1 MTDFLLELRCEE
13 IPARMQLKASD
24 DLARLFTE
32 ELAKAGLK
40 PEAVDSF
47 VTPRRLALIARN
59 LPLETA
65 AVSEEFK
72 GPRTSAPAQALEG
85 FLRKTGLTQDQLED
99 RDGVWFA
106 VVNKPGRATAQV
118 LAEAVPAVVRAF
130 PWPKSM
136 RWGVASQ
143 TTESLRWVRPL
154 QGIVAILGEDLV
166 DIEIDGASP
175 GKVGAGFPA
184 GDATNKNVIR
194 SGYAT
199 LGHRFHHPGEITIG
213 SAHDYVEKLRACHVI
228 ASHQERQ
235 SIIEAKAAQAAA
247 ALGYSVIE
255 DKGLVAEN
263 AGLTEWPVPLLGDF
277 DPAFLEVP
285 PEVIQLTLRINQKYF
300 VLRDAAGKLAPAFI
314 CTANIEAKDGGAAI
328 IAGNRKVLAAR
339 LSDARFFWEQDRK
352 TSLAD
357 HAQKL
362 ERITFHEKLGTV
374 ADKVDRVAKLAR
386 WLVEEGIVGSSAPAK
401 AGAQGDDAQSGP
413 GLLRAQEHGKEGL
426 ADLAEQAARLAK
438 ADLVTEMVGEFPE
451 LQGVMGGYY
460 ARAEGLPDAVADA
473 IRDHYKPVGQGDD
486 VPVAPVTV
494 AVSLADKLDT
504 LCQFFFVDLL
514 PTGSKDPFALRR
526 QALSVLSLLVVC
538 NLRLELTPIIIQE
551 MSKGAMYRAA
561 FVDGFAYGSYEIAA
575 QSVGVDLVP
584 AHEETYIDE
593 KFEKAKSSVVSRIEG
608 ALPLLLDFFAD
619 RLKVQQKEAGVRHD
633 LIDAVF
639 ALGGED
645 DLVRLLARVK
655 ALQSFVATDDGANLL
670 AGYKRAAN
678 ILKKEGVE
686 KAEAISLSY
695 EPEKAEAD
703 LIAAL
708 DAAEPRA
715 AQAVAAEDFEGAMAA
730 LATLRAPIDAFFDAV
745 TVNDADPAKRT
756 TRLALLARVRDAV
769 HNVADFSKIAG

>member
-40 PEAVDSF
+40 PASIDSF
-47 VTPRRLALIARN
+47 VTPRRLALIARD

-85 FLRKTGLTQDQLED
+85 FLRKTGLTQGQLED

-106 VVNKPGRATAQV
+106 VVNKPGRATADV
-118 LAEAVPAVVRAF
+118 LADAVQAVIRAF

-136 RWGVASQ
+136 RWGAASA

-154 QGIVAILGEDLV
+154 QGIIALLGGEIVPLS
-166 DIEIDGASP
+166 IEG
-175 GKVGAGFPA
+175 VEAGRE
-184 GDATNKNVIR
+184 TV
-194 SGYAT
+194 
-199 LGHRFHHPGEITIG
+199 GHRFHSTGAIRIDG
-213 SAHDYVEKLRACHVI
+213 ADDYADKLRAAYVI
-228 ASHQERQ
+228 VSHQERQ
-235 SIIEAKAAQAAA
+235 AIIEAKAGEAAA
-247 ALGYSVIE
+247 AKGYSVIE

-277 DPAFLEVP
+277 DPEFLEVP

-300 VLRDAAGKLAPAFI
+300 VLRDATGKLAPAFI
-314 CTANIEAKDGGAAI
+314 CTANIEAKDGGVAI
-328 IAGNRKVLAAR
+328 VAGNRKVLAAR
-339 LSDARFFWEQDRK
+339 LSDARFFWQQDRK
-352 TSLAD
+352 TPLAEQ
-357 HAQKL
+357 AKKL
-362 ERITFHEKLGTV
+362 GRITFHEKLGTV
-374 ADKVDRVAKLAR
+374 ADKVERVAKLAE
-386 WLVEEGIVGSSAPAK
+386 WLASEGIVPNCDPA
-401 AGAQGDDAQSGP
+401 
-413 GLLRAQEHGKEGL
+413 L
-426 ADLAEQAARLAK
+426 ARQAAELCK

-486 VPVAPVTV
+486 VPTAPVTV

-504 LCQFFFVDLL
+504 LFAFFRENML

-526 QALSVLSLLVVC
+526 AALGY
-538 NLRLELTPIIIQE
+538 LRLIQANGVKLRLD
-551 MSKGAMYRAA
+551 SAA
-561 FVDGFAYGSYEIAA
+561 KFWTGDTQTAFA
-575 QSVGVDLVP
+575 SVVLADFMHDRLGVQLREQGVRYDLVQ
-584 AHEETYIDE
+584 A
-593 KFEKAKSSVVSRIEG
+593 SSEWGTSS
-608 ALPLLLDFFAD
+608 DD
-619 RLKVQQKEAGVRHD
+619 RLD
-633 LIDAVF
+633 
-639 ALGGED
+639 
-645 DLVRLLARVK
+645 RVELRAK

-686 KAEAISLSY
+686 QAEAISLSY

-715 AQAVAAEDFEGAMAA
+715 AQAVAAEEFEGAMAA
-730 LATLRAPIDAFFDAV
+730 LATLRAPIDAFFETV

-769 HNVADFSKIAG
+769 HNVADFSKITG